1 MSPGKDIWG
10 DDDDDV
16 DNDNDCV
23 CIWYVC
29 MHP

>member
-10 DDDDDV
+10 DDDDDA